1 MQTHGVVFRSFAL
14 LLAVL
19 IGSHSNTGTVLAH
32 RMRTDGNLR
41 AQSAI
46 DKLQFSWDTVPLYQQ
61 LCNPNATLGQ
71 AFPKERLEFLATH
84 YPLITLE
91 HCQGYYSF
99 TQNGSHY
106 RIEDYFVSASNELKA
121 VNPNVTVLF
130 YVSSVK
136 GEAYY
141 RWCSEGFQEHPS
153 WRVVNENN
161 DVCTSDAGHML
172 PQCRVYLWDQRQT
185 AVQNYWASLCA
196 NLTNRSDSSLDG
208 CSIDTAST
216 CLVSEKETTRFETG
230 RENAVSLA
238 QELAGVNYIVGAVNA
253 AAKDKVQL
261 GHMYTFSA
269 SKKSLDWLNEMKEAN
284 MIAEAHAQ
292 TAVGGKRDHVNASLA
307 AFLIG
312 AYEKSYFA
320 FSTSPGAG
328 YHPFCDGTAPT
339 WCYGMGWIDEFS
351 KPLGKPLSD
360 AVVSRGGMHYE
371 RKFASGTNV
380 TLDLEENSCE
390 ILWADGSATICRKI

>member
-1 MQTHGVVFRSFAL
+1 MQTHGVVFRSFVL

-99 TQNGSHY
+99 TQNGSNH
-106 RIEDYFVSASNELKA
+106 RMEDYFVSGSNELKA
-121 VNPNVTVLF
+121 LNPNVTVLF
-130 YVSSVK
+130 YSNSVA
-136 GEAYY
+136 GLSYY
-141 RWCSEGFQEHPS
+141 RWCSEGFQEHPT
-153 WRVVNENN
+153 WRLMNENN
-161 DVCTSDAGHML
+161 KLCASDGGHML
-172 PQCRVYLWDQRQT
+172 PQYHGFVWDQRQ
-185 AVQNYWASLCA
+185 AEVQNYWASLCA

-208 CSIDTAST
+208 CSIDVASN
-216 CLVSEKETTRFETG
+216 CLTSRDERTKFETG

-238 QELAGVNYIVGAVNA
+238 QKLAGEDYIVGAVSA
-253 AAKDKVQL
+253 SPALKVQL
-261 GHMYTFSA
+261 SQVYKFSA

-292 TAVGGKRDHVNASLA
+292 TAVGVKGDHVNASLA

-320 FSTSPGAG
+320 FSTNPGAG
-328 YHPFCDGTAPT
+328 YHPFCDGTDPT

-360 AVVSRGGMHYE
+360 AVVSRGGMYYE

-390 ILWADGSATICRKI
+390 ILWADGSATICQTS